1 MAAYKSPTPSKSHK
15 ELLQIVKEYREEA
28 ETARRTRLA
37 KNQRNWDI
45 YMGNIDWSHKTE
57 GQSTEHLPKMA
68 NSAEQMTA
76 FIRRALTQFGPW
88 FSCELPRNAIL
99 SPEQAR
105 ALLMRFL
112 DRVVVSRNETA
123 NFATILGD
131 AVKQALMESLII
143 FKVHGCYQ
151 TEHSFRVE
159 PGDPIAGLQ
168 DSLQKEEHSV
178 WRLRIDLVSSHDF
191 FPDPTGRGLYRIHR
205 VERDWLDVWN
215 MAQGDNAIY
224 DKKIVERIYD
234 EMEADE
240 SKRLK
245 ARHRG
250 QDEANG
256 PRRRK
261 RLVVEEVWGT
271 LLGTDGRPLHEQVVM
286 AVANERH
293 VIREP
298 EPISDIFWHGE
309 DPFVVAPVVRVPHSQ
324 WHKALYDNV
333 APLNLALDELFNLIL
348 DGAISSVWGVR
359 QVREHWLADPRQV
372 SNGIPQGATLI
383 VNEEAPIDGK
393 VVEQVTE
400 GEVPPEALAT
410 FNIVDR
416 EQLQASMS
424 NDTRLGNLPQRQVK
438 ATELVQAEQNSSV
451 LLDGFT
457 GDLERGVI
465 VKVLEKSWLCTM
477 QYADDIPARE
487 VVDAVG
493 VSAAFK
499 LSRMSDAERYAMF
512 ATGMKFKATGLSGTL
527 ARAREF
533 QKLMAMN
540 QGVATNPL
548 LLQAYLQRFS
558 GDKMLTHIM
567 RSLNINP
574 EDLQMSEDE
583 IAAAEQTK
591 NEVMQLSQVTG
602 GGTPSGPGQGGGDGM
617 TASRSEINQDAA
629 PTSGVG

>member
-28 ETARRTRLA
+28 ESARRTRLA
-37 KNQRNWDI
+37 KNHRNWDI

-88 FSCELPRNAIL
+88 FQMDMPRNSIL
-99 SPEQAR
+99 TPEQAR

-112 DRVVVSRNETA
+112 NKLSLARGENID
-123 NFATILGD
+123 FATVLGD

-143 FKVHGCYQ
+143 LKVHGCYHK
-151 TEHSFRVE
+151 EHSFRVE
-159 PGDPIAGLQ
+159 PGDPLAGIDDTLAK
-168 DSLQKEEHSV
+168 DEHNV
-178 WRLRIDLVSSHDF
+178 WRLRIDLVSCDDYL
-191 FPDPTGRGLYRIHR
+191 PDPTGRNLYKIHE
-205 VERDWLDVWN
+205 VERDWNDVWN
-215 MAQGDNAIY
+215 MTKGDGAIY

-250 QDEANG
+250 QDEANS

-261 RLVVEEVWGT
+261 RIKVQEVWGT
-271 LLGTDGRPLHEQVVM
+271 LLGTDGRPIHENVVM
-286 AVANERH
+286 AIANERH

-298 EPISDIFWHGE
+298 EPISDIFWSGQ
-309 DPFVVAPVVRVPHSQ
+309 DPFVVAPVVRVPHST

-333 APLNLALDELFNLIL
+333 ANLNLALDELFNLIL

-383 VNEEAPIDGK
+383 VNEDAPLDGK

-400 GEVPPEALAT
+400 GQVPPEALAT

-416 EQLQASMS
+416 EQLQASLS
-424 NDTRLGNLPQRQVK
+424 NDVRLGNLPQRQVK
-438 ATELVQAEQNSSV
+438 ATEISAAESNSSI

-465 VKVLEKSWLCTM
+465 VKVLEKSWLCVM
-477 QYADDIPARE
+477 QYADDIPARD
-487 VVDAVG
+487 VVEAVG
-493 VSAAFK
+493 VGAAFK
-499 LSRMSDAERYAMF
+499 LSRMSEATRYAMF
-512 ATGMKFKATGLSGTL
+512 AGDMAFKAHGLSATL

-548 LLQAYLQRFS
+548 LLQAYLRRFS

-574 EDLQMSEDE
+574 EDLEQSEDE
-583 IAAAEQTK
+583 IAAQDETMR
-591 NEVMQLSQVTG
+591 EVGSLAQITG
-602 GGTPSGPGQGGGDGM
+602 GGTPVGAGDAG
-617 TASRSEINQDAA
+617 ASAKSEINQDAA